1 MKTIDT
7 LLADYAS
14 YHRTRG
20 NVAAHAVGITLILF
34 GTVSLLGSLHIGALG
49 PIAPLTAAEVIIG
62 ISFLFYLSLNVPVAL
77 AMLGEL
83 AALDVVARAVN
94 DWRVGLIAFAVGWV
108 FQGIGHAVY
117 EKNSPAFLKNLVH
130 LMVGPAFL
138 LNELL
143 KIRPVPGPAK

>member
-1 MKTIDT
+1 M
-7 LLADYAS
+7 
-14 YHRTRG
+14 
-20 NVAAHAVGITLILF
+20 
-34 GTVSLLGSLHIGALG
+34 
-49 PIAPLTAAEVIIG
+49 
-62 ISFLFYLSLNVPVAL
+62 NVPVAL